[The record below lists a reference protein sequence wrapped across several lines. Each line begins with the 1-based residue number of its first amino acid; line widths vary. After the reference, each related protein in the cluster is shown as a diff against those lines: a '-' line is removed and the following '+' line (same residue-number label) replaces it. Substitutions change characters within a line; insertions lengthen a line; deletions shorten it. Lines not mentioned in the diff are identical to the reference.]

1 MTGKHNGYRWAILA
15 VAFLVLLTS
24 FSIRL
29 AFANVSTMLGKQLA
43 LSTTTLGAMI
53 TAFYIGYV
61 AANAGGGFVADRIG
75 SRKAITGAMA
85 SLALFTGAFSQVGS
99 ALGGYAVQCAMGLSA
114 GVYFSATT
122 KLVGD
127 WFPSRERGRAFGII
141 AMPSSLSV
149 ILANSLFP
157 LIVASYS
164 WQALYQF
171 LGVYIACVAL
181 ICATALRDAPPA
193 AAAEPA
199 SEQPAVPFR
208 TLITDRNFMLLAVG
222 GFGGMWATWGF
233 AFWVNALLVR
243 AHGMN
248 TIEAGRVAAIFGL
261 GALIAKP
268 IYGLISDMLPIPRK
282 FLVVICFAA
291 FAALLIAFGTAETGM
306 LRIIAP
312 LLGITAFV
320 YSPIQGAILT
330 EMVGR
335 NRLGAAAGIMN
346 AFWQLGSVLVP
357 IAVGAV
363 FQFSGSFTA
372 AFAVL
377 AAGPVIGACC
387 MAAIRERTT
396 EIME

>member
-1 MTGKHNGYRWAILA
+1 MTVGDRPRYRWVILA
-15 VAFLVLLTS
+15 IAFLVLLTS
-24 FSIRL
+24 FSVRL
-29 AFANVSTMLGKQLA
+29 AFANVSTILGRQLS
-43 LSTTTLGAMI
+43 LSATAVGAMI

-61 AANAGGGFVADRIG
+61 AANAGGGFIADRIG
-75 SRKAITGAMA
+75 SRRAIAGAMA
-85 SLALFTGAFSQVGS
+85 SLAIFTAVFSQVGNVVT
-99 ALGGYAVQCAMGLSA
+99 GYVVQCAMGLSA

-127 WFPSRERGRAFGII
+127 WFPSRERGRAFGLI

-157 LIVASYS
+157 LIVASFS
-164 WQALYQF
+164 WQALYQI
-171 LGVYIACVAL
+171 LGGYIACVAF
-181 ICATALRDAPPA
+181 ICVTRLRDAPA
-193 AAAEPA
+193 APIAEEAATRPVLPLRA
-199 SEQPAVPFR
+199 
-208 TLITDRNFMLLAVG
+208 LIADRDFVLLAIG

-233 AFWVNALLVR
+233 AFWVNALLIR
-243 AHGMN
+243 AHGMSA
-248 TIEAGRVAAIFGL
+248 IEAGRVAAIFGL
-261 GALIAKP
+261 GALVAKP

-282 FLVVICFAA
+282 FLVVICFIA
-291 FAALLIAFGTAETGM
+291 FAVLLMAFGTAEVGM

-346 AFWQLGSVLVP
+346 AFWQLGSVIVP
-357 IAVGAV
+357 VAVGAV
-363 FQFSGSFTA
+363 FQASGSFTA

-377 AAGPVIGACC
+377 ATGPVVGAVA
-387 MAAIRERTT
+387 MFAIREPAP
-396 EIME
+396 